1 MRWEAT
7 RAAASLYPALD
18 ADMIMA
24 PSGEDASTL
33 TIVGAYRPPLG
44 RLGAGLDKAV
54 LSRLAIATIYRLLQQ
69 LADTIVRPADAPG
82 FQQVASGEPVPQPI
96 LRPSDPTD

>member
-7 RAAASLYPALD
+7 RAAASFYPALD

-44 RLGAGLDKAV
+44 RLGAGFDKR
-54 LSRLAIATIYRLLQQ
+54 S
-69 LADTIVRPADAPG
+69 
-82 FQQVASGEPVPQPI
+82 
-96 LRPSDPTD
+96 